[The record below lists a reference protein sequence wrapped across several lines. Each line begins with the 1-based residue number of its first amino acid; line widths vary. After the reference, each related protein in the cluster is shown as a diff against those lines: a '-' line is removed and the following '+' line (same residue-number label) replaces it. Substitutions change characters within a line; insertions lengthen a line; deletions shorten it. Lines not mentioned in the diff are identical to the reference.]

1 VEPGGDSPYKPG
13 AFCWAGL
20 LSSDIEG
27 ARRFY
32 GEVLGWAGEDGTA
45 EDSRSY
51 VSLTFAGE
59 AVALLYELQDWQRS
73 AGAGPNWAT
82 FVSVEDADVT
92 AGRAVSLG
100 GSVAILP
107 YEVAGAGRIAV
118 ITDPWGARLSLWQ
131 PQGKSGA
138 ARVGALGSLAA
149 SELVTPDLAVAE
161 RFYAQLFGW
170 GTRRDGDGG
179 AVIDTGG
186 RVPARVTAS
195 AAPRSAGA
203 RWLPYF
209 RVARVNTS
217 VRAAI
222 TSAGRLVAGPRD
234 LASGRCALLR
244 DPQSAVFG
252 VMQLDAATE
261 LRHAVRLRAAAESES

>member
-1 VEPGGDSPYKPG
+1 
-13 AFCWAGL
+13 L
-20 LSSDIEG
+20 
-27 ARRFY
+27 
-32 GEVLGWAGEDGTA
+32 
-45 EDSRSY
+45 Y

-82 FVSVEDADVT
+82 FVSVEDVDLT

-118 ITDPWGARLSLWQ
+118 ITDPSGARLSLWQ

-170 GTRRDGDGG
+170 GIGGDGDGG

-186 RVPARVTAS
+186 RVPARFTAS
-195 AAPRSAGA
+195 AAPHSAGA

-209 RVARVNTS
+209 RVARMNTS

-234 LASGRCALLR
+234 LASGRSALLR
-244 DPQSAVFG
+244 DPQGAVFG

-261 LRHAVRLRAAAESES
+261 LRHAVRLRADAAESES